1 MQPSKASLDVIEQ
14 KIYAEPLAL
23 RQLCFHFIGIG
34 GIGVSAVAR
43 VLAERGAQI
52 QGSDVRESQL
62 TLSIQSLGAKVVI
75 GHHMSNIDGAD
86 LVVYSTA
93 VPKDNIELVEAEKR
107 GIPCIHRS
115 KALAYGLIGLET
127 VGVTG
132 THGKGT
138 VSAMITHGLIC
149 AEQDPSFI
157 IGGILNQYKTNAKV
171 GRLPEESKIDS
182 TEQPSSPLKCYGVA
196 EIDESDGS
204 HLNLNPHHALVNHLE
219 VDHLN
224 YYEDLQAI
232 ITTMTRFLQENQQLK
247 TVALNMS
254 DQGVRQM
261 LNALTFNQDVHV
273 LGYAAEGYYPSTE
286 GSLDEVAYTV
296 RDIVDYGIKVCFTAY
311 HFERELGK
319 IELPIPGGYNAEN
332 AAGALAIMLGGLQL
346 DFAVCQKA
354 LNSFEG
360 LENRFTV
367 RQDQEITVVKDYLS
381 HPTGMKRVLESA
393 QRMEHRKIW
402 CVFKPYRFTLM
413 KYHGEDYA
421 RAFTGADDVLITTMY
436 AANEPSLPGIDTQWF
451 VEQLKRFGNQTHFI
465 PEQDDLI
472 PFLQERVQAKDLIFF
487 FGGDDFFRMA
497 DAWMDDR
504 ALKFT

>member
-1 MQPSKASLDVIEQ
+1 MQSSKASLDAIEQ
-14 KIYAEPLAL
+14 RIYAQPSSL

-62 TLSIQSLGAKVVI
+62 TLSIQDLGAKVVI
-75 GHHMSNIDGAD
+75 GHDASNIDGAD

-93 VPKDNIELVEAEKR
+93 VPKDNIELLEAER
-107 GIPCIHRS
+107 QGIPCIHRS

-149 AEQDPSFI
+149 AEKDPSFI
-157 IGGILNQYKTNAKV
+157 IGGILNQYKTNARV
-171 GRLPEESKIDS
+171 GRLPVEDHSASNIQ
-182 TEQPSSPLKCYGVA
+182 TCYGIA
-196 EIDESDGS
+196 EVDESDGS

-224 YYEDLQAI
+224 YYEDLEAI
-232 ITTMTRFLQENQQLK
+232 ISTMTRFLDENDQLK

-254 DQGVRQM
+254 DQGIRQM
-261 LNALTFNQDVHV
+261 RETLNLDQNIRV
-273 LGYAAEGYYPSTE
+273 LGYAAEGYYTDTA
-286 GSLDEVAYTV
+286 GSLDDIAYTV
-296 RDIVDYGIKVCFTAY
+296 RDIDDYGIKVCFTAY
-311 HFERELGK
+311 HYAQQLGR

-332 AAGALAIMLGGLQL
+332 AAGALAIMLGGLEL
-346 DFAVCQKA
+346 EFAVCQKA

-421 RAFTGADDVLITTMY
+421 RAFTGADEVLITTMY

-451 VEQLKRFGNQTHFI
+451 VNQLRRFGNRTHFI
-465 PEQDDLI
+465 PEQNDLI
-472 PFLQERVQAKDLIFF
+472 PFLQENVQAKDLIFF

-497 DAWMDDR
+497 DAWMDER

>member
-1 MQPSKASLDVIEQ
+1 MPSSKATLDVIEQ
-14 KIYAEPLAL
+14 RIYAQPSAL

-43 VLAERGAQI
+43 VLAERGAKI

-75 GHHMSNIDGAD
+75 GHQSSNVDGAD

-93 VPKDNIELVEAEKR
+93 VPKDNVELLEAEKR

-149 AEQDPSFI
+149 AEKDPSFI

-171 GRLPEESKIDS
+171 GRLPVNDEQDEQKIY
-182 TEQPSSPLKCYGVA
+182 YGVA

-224 YYEDLQAI
+224 YYDDLEAI
-232 ITTMTRFLQENQQLK
+232 ISTMSRFVQENEHLK
-247 TVALNMS
+247 SVALNLS

-261 LNALTFNQDVHV
+261 LSTITLKPDVQV
-273 LGYAAEGYYPSTE
+273 LGYAAEGYYPSSE
-286 GSLDEVAYTV
+286 GSLDQVAFTV
-296 RDIVDYGIKVCFTAY
+296 RDIKDHGIKVCFTAY
-311 HFERELGK
+311 HFKQELGR

-332 AAGALAIMLGGLQL
+332 AAGALAILMGGLKL
-346 DFAVCQKA
+346 DFAICQKA
-354 LNSFEG
+354 FNSFEG

-367 RQDQEITVVKDYLS
+367 RQDQDITVVKDYLS

-393 QRMEHRKIW
+393 KRMEHHKIW

-451 VEQLKRFGNQTHFI
+451 VDQLRAFGNQTHFI
-465 PEQDDLI
+465 PEQNDLI
-472 PFLQERVQAKDLIFF
+472 PFLQEHVQPKDLIFF

-497 DAWMDDR
+497 DAWMDER
-504 ALKFT
+504 AHKFKNN